1 MSICV
6 FCEIVAGTRPAE
18 IVYEDDK
25 FIAFLDIRPRA
36 SGHTLVVPKKHE
48 RWVWDVE
55 PQAEYWLLSRRIARA
70 QKQAFAAEAV
80 WCNVIGDEVPHAHIW
95 IYPHPQ
101 TKGDR
106 GDLPGNALRLRQAL
120 ESFGSQP

>member
-1 MSICV
+1 MSVCV
-6 FCEIVAGTRPAE
+6 FCEIVAGTRPAG

-25 FIAFLDIRPRA
+25 FVAFLDIRPRA
-36 SGHTLVVPKKHE
+36 PGHTLVVPKKHE

-55 PQAEYWLLSRRIARA
+55 PQAEYWLLARRIARA

-95 IYPHPQ
+95 IYPHPA
-101 TKGDR
+101 TKGSR
-106 GDLPGNALRLRQAL
+106 LDLPGNARILKQAL
-120 ESFGSQP
+120 DEIPG